1 VTLTARQLKNLRL
14 GRQMI
19 EYATEWRTVGAC
31 LAADP
36 DLFFPIAAGPAAKKD
51 VTAALRI
58 CDGCR
63 VRQQCLEFAMQTGE
77 AEGIWGGTTPEERTH
92 ARRAHNRTIR
102 SRTSRSWHEPAG
114 LRG

>member
-1 VTLTARQLKNLRL
+1 MT
-14 GRQMI
+14 
-19 EYATEWRTVGAC
+19 EYAPEWRKAGAC

-36 DLFFPIAAGPAAKKD
+36 DLFFPVAAGTAAEKS

-77 AEGIWGGTTPEERTH
+77 AEGIWGGTTPEERIR
-92 ARRAHNRTIR
+92 ARRARNRTIR
-102 SRTSRSWHEPAG
+102 SRTSRTWHESADV
-114 LRG
+114 LV